1 MRGAGIS
8 EFGGAVGR
16 IDLPDPR
23 PLMDDEVLIEVR
35 AAGVGNWEEFVRTG
49 EWDIGRAP
57 PMALGVE
64 AAGTITAIGDSVEGW
79 APGDGVLSHPLPL
92 RDQGAWAPLLIAPA
106 TVIARKPAALSWEA
120 AAAFPVPALTA
131 TQVIDGALAVRPDDV
146 VLVNGGSGV
155 TGTTLVGLAA
165 ARGAEVIA
173 TAGPASHERLRRLG
187 AAHVLDYHDPEWP
200 EHARV
205 IGDGVTA
212 VANAT
217 LNGSADAIA
226 TVRDGGRLATI
237 TQDPPDEQ
245 RSIEISS
252 VIVQPDGRALGELAE
267 LLAAGERSGPG
278 PATVPRAGAAAGP
291 PATTRG
297 GAGGAGAAP
306 RAPTRGGG
314 GGGRVSLP
322 PGGRGGPGAG
332 GSERR
337 PQVRSTGTGAAHG
350 GDRGRFWDPIPPQPR
365 PADSGCAWRAESG
378 APR

>member
-1 MRGAGIS
+1 MQAAGIS
-8 EFGGAVGR
+8 EFGDAVGR

-23 PLMDDEVLIEVR
+23 PLADDEVLIEIQ

-49 EWDIGRAP
+49 EWDVGGAP

-64 AAGTITAIGDSVEGW
+64 AAGTITAIGDSVEDW
-79 APGDGVLSHPLPL
+79 EPGDEVLTHPLPL
-92 RDQGAWAPLLIAPA
+92 RDQGTWAPLLIASA
-106 TVIARKPAALSWEA
+106 TVLARKPAALSWEA

-146 VLVNGGSGV
+146 VLVNGGGGV
-155 TGTTLVGLAA
+155 TGTVLVGLAA

-212 VANAT
+212 VANAA
-217 LNGSADAIA
+217 LNGSADAIG

-245 RSIEISS
+245 RSIEVSS

-267 LLAAGERSGPG
+267 LAATGKLEVSTAATFPLEAAAEALAAAIG
-278 PATVPRAGAAAGP
+278 
-291 PATTRG
+291 G
-297 GAGGAGAAP
+297 GADGAVVL
-306 RAPTRGGG
+306 R
-314 GGGRVSLP
+314 L
-322 PGGRGGPGAG
+322 
-332 GSERR
+332 
-337 PQVRSTGTGAAHG
+337 
-350 GDRGRFWDPIPPQPR
+350 
-365 PADSGCAWRAESG
+365 
-378 APR
+378 